1 MEASQSHEGE
11 HHSEEHPAATDA
23 ADAVMNYVGEEF
35 GSADEASTVG
45 KVRDNL
51 DVMAMVVAYLNRKVK
66 FKLQALS
73 KDFRS
78 HVVPRTMVSLA
89 FKGHDCLTESTLFQH
104 CVASCKKV
112 ERLLIDSVD
121 VDLAYVNILHSS
133 LLQSKGG
140 GVEKFLSRV
149 KHLTISKINF
159 LDGQTEA

>member
-1 MEASQSHEGE
+1 MEASQIHEA
-11 HHSEEHPAATDA
+11 HSEGHTGGTDV
-23 ADAVMNYVGEEF
+23 ADDVVMKKVREQD
-35 GSADEASTVG
+35 GSDAEGTVG

-66 FKLQALS
+66 FKMQALS

-104 CVASCKKV
+104 CVTSCKKV

-121 VDLAYVNILHSS
+121 VDLAYINILHSS
-133 LLQSKGG
+133 LLQNKEL

-149 KHLTISKINF
+149 KYLTLSKINF
-159 LDGQTEA
+159 LEGQTEA

>member
-1 MEASQSHEGE
+1 MEASQIHEASHA
-11 HHSEEHPAATDA
+11 EEQATYA
-23 ADAVMNYVGEEF
+23 ADVVMKEVEEEKE
-35 GSADEASTVG
+35 GSDVEGTTG

-66 FKLQALS
+66 FKLQGLS

-104 CVASCKKV
+104 CITSCKKV

-121 VDLAYVNILHSS
+121 IDLAYVNILHST
-133 LLQSKGG
+133 LLKNKEL

-149 KHLTISKINF
+149 KHLTLSKITF
-159 LDGQTEA
+159 LEGQTEA

>member
-1 MEASQSHEGE
+1 MEASQIHEASHAA
-11 HHSEEHPAATDA
+11 EEQATYA
-23 ADAVMNYVGEEF
+23 ADVVMKEVEEEKEAGDGEGTAE
-35 GSADEASTVG
+35 

-66 FKLQALS
+66 FKMQALS
-73 KDFRS
+73 RDFRS

-104 CVASCKKV
+104 CITSCKKV

-133 LLQSKGG
+133 LLQNKGG

-149 KHLTISKINF
+149 KHLTLSKINF
-159 LDGQTEA
+159 LEGQTEA